1 MSRLGDKARTYRL
14 PTIINGALTYKT
26 LELDRGRWVAVC
38 FVPKLGVIEADL
50 LERYATDVEL
60 LGATLV
66 LVSMDAGR
74 WPRDSFASLPHVRI
88 PVVGDPL
95 GRLQRLFGGAT
106 ARSWGRARTF
116 LLDPDGHFRFHLM
129 HSLSERGMGVFM
141 ELLRTYQDE
150 EVPA

>member
-50 LERYATDVEL
+50 LDRYATDVEL

-74 WPRDSFASLPHVRI
+74 SGRNDGPRSE
-88 PVVGDPL
+88 
-95 GRLQRLFGGAT
+95 
-106 ARSWGRARTF
+106 
-116 LLDPDGHFRFHLM
+116 
-129 HSLSERGMGVFM
+129 SLSGSRSSPARRWSRGRSARVEASSPGS
-141 ELLRTYQDE
+141 
-150 EVPA
+150 P